1 MEILSATTRVV
12 KEGKSEHPFLLFLRR
27 RSSEE
32 NKLVTPLSD
41 VITAFVLVAVAVALV
56 VCLYAFVTGKI
67 R

>member
-1 MEILSATTRVV
+1 
-12 KEGKSEHPFLLFLRR
+12 LRR
-27 RSSEE
+27 RRSEE